1 MYFDAVFQIKG
12 NVLVFNGSEEE
23 TRNYFKDK
31 NLDMRE
37 RLYVIPGKSLKRM
50 TVQAYLEM
58 KD

>member
-23 TRNYFKDK
+23 TRLYFKDK
-31 NLDMRE
+31 SLDVRE
-37 RLYVIPGKSLKRM
+37 QLYVMPGKTLKRM
-50 TVQAYLEM
+50 TVQTYLEM